1 MLDHAS
7 VHYEAPETVL
17 DVESAWQMHATLDKP
32 PSLPLS
38 DVIRRASMDSPAGSS
53 WISDFWRALNGP
65 GKLSAAEYFYYK
77 LYDGRHT
84 EDDITRYVGKIKQ
97 NKMHFACN
105 DEHWFAPSS
114 DKLFFLASMRGNDIA
129 TPETLAVFDAKTGRS
144 DSQLI
149 SDIDGLVAFL
159 DEPGNY
165 PMFAKPIDGMYSI
178 GALALT
184 DGGRGTAHVRG
195 AGEVSTLEIADY
207 MLKVSDAGYL
217 IQKSLNATPDL
228 AEAFG
233 GTLSSIRMLVC
244 LGPDGTSLE
253 SAVVKIPT
261 TDNVADN
268 YWRGGN
274 MLGAVCADI
283 GTITRVVRG
292 TGPDIENI
300 VSHPDTGSMLVG
312 RMLPQW
318 TEAKDMCLRAAGM
331 LPGIRTQSWDIAL
344 TPDGPVA
351 LEVNWGGDLNLHQL
365 AHGRGA
371 LTPSFCKHLREAGYK
386 GKLPKFEE

>member
-7 VHYEAPETVL
+7 VQYEAPETVL
-17 DVESAWQMHATLDKP
+17 DVEAAWQMHATLDKP

-77 LYDGRHT
+77 LYDGRHA
-84 EDDITRYVGKIKQ
+84 EDDITRYVGKTKQ

-105 DEHWFAPSS
+105 DERWFAPSS

-144 DSQLI
+144 DPHLI
-149 SDIDGLVAFL
+149 SDIDGLVTFL
-159 DEPGNY
+159 DQPENY

-184 DGGRGTAHVRG
+184 DGGCGRAHVRG
-195 AGEVSTLEIADY
+195 AGEVLTQKIADY
-207 MLKVSDAGYL
+207 MLRVSDAGYL
-217 IQKSLNATPDL
+217 IQKTLNATSDL

-244 LGPDGTSLE
+244 LGSDGARLE

-261 TDNVADN
+261 MDNVADN

-274 MLGAVCADI
+274 MLGAVCADT

-318 TEAKDMCLRAAGM
+318 AAAKDMCLRAAGM

-351 LEVNWGGDLNLHQL
+351 LEVNWGGDFNLHQL
-365 AHGRGA
+365 AHGRGM
-371 LTPSFCKHLREAGYK
+371 LTSSFCKHLREAGYQ
-386 GKLPKFEE
+386 GKLPKYEE

>member
-7 VHYEAPETVL
+7 VQYEAPETVL
-17 DVESAWQMHATLDKP
+17 DVEAAWQMHATLDKP

-38 DVIRRASMDSPAGSS
+38 DVIKRASTDSPAGSS

-77 LYDGRHT
+77 LYDGRHS
-84 EDDITRYVGKIKQ
+84 EDDVARYVGKIKQ

-105 DEHWFAPSS
+105 DERWFAPSS

-178 GALALT
+178 GAVALT
-184 DGGRGTAHVRG
+184 DGGHGTAHVRG
-195 AGEVSTLEIADY
+195 AGEVSTHEIADY
-207 MLKVSDAGYL
+207 MLRVSDAGYL
-217 IQKSLNATPDL
+217 IQKTLNATPDL

-244 LGPDGTSLE
+244 LGPGGASLE

-268 YWRGGN
+268 FWRAGN
-274 MLGAVCADI
+274 MLGAVCADT

-300 VSHPDTGSMLVG
+300 VSHPDTGSKLVG

-318 TEAKDMCLRAAGM
+318 AAAKDMCLRAAGM

-365 AHGRGA
+365 AHGHGA

>member
-7 VHYEAPETVL
+7 VQFEAPETVL
-17 DVESAWQMHATLDKP
+17 DVEAAWQMRAALDKP

-38 DVIRRASMDSPAGSS
+38 DVIRHASTDSPAGSS
-53 WISDFWRALNGP
+53 WLSGFWHALNGP

-77 LYDGRHT
+77 LYDGRHS
-84 EDDITRYVGKIKQ
+84 EGEITRYVGKTSQ

-105 DEHWFAPSS
+105 DERWFAPSS
-114 DKLFFLASMRGNDIA
+114 DKLFFLASMRGNGVA
-129 TPETLAVFDAKTGRS
+129 TPETLAVFDSKTGRS
-144 DSQLI
+144 HPLLI
-149 SDIDGLVAFL
+149 SNIDDLITFL
-159 DEPGNY
+159 DQPKNY

-184 DGGRGTAHVRG
+184 DGGRGSAHVKG
-195 AGEVSTLEIADY
+195 AGEVSTREIADY
-207 MLKVSDAGYL
+207 MLRVSDAGYL
-217 IQKSLNATPDL
+217 LQKTLHAAPDL
-228 AEAFG
+228 VSAFG

-244 LGPDGTSLE
+244 LGPDGARLE

-261 TDNVADN
+261 MDNIADN

-274 MLGAVCADI
+274 MLGAIEADT
-283 GTITRVVRG
+283 GTINRVVTG
-292 TGPDIENI
+292 TGPDTKCV
-300 VSHPDTGSMLVG
+300 VSHPDTGSMMLG
-312 RMLPQW
+312 RMLPSW
-318 TEAKDMCLRAAGM
+318 SDAKDMCLRAAGM

-365 AHGRGA
+365 AHGQGA
-371 LTPSFCKHLREAGYK
+371 LTPSFCAHLREAGYK
-386 GKLPKFEE
+386 GKLPKFDN

>member
-7 VHYEAPETVL
+7 VQFEAPETVL
-17 DVESAWQMHATLDKP
+17 DVEAAWQMRATLDKP

-53 WISDFWRALNGP
+53 WLSGFWRTLNGP

-77 LYDGRHT
+77 LYDGRHY
-84 EDDITRYVGKIKQ
+84 EDNITRFVGKIAQ
-97 NKMHFACN
+97 TKMHYACN
-105 DEHWFAPSS
+105 DERWFAPSS
-114 DKLFFLASMRGNDIA
+114 DKLFFLASMRGNDVA

-144 DSQLI
+144 HPQLI
-149 SDIDGLVAFL
+149 KDFDKLIAFL
-159 DEPGNY
+159 DQPENY

-184 DGGRGTAHVRG
+184 DGGRGSAHVRG
-195 AGEVSTLEIADY
+195 AGEVSTCEIAGY
-207 MLKVSDAGYL
+207 MLRVSEAGYL
-217 IQKSLNATPDL
+217 LQKTLNAAPDL
-228 AEAFG
+228 ASAFG

-244 LGPDGTSLE
+244 LGPDGARLE
-253 SAVVKIPT
+253 SAVIKIPT
-261 TDNVADN
+261 MDNVADN

-274 MLGAVCADI
+274 MLGAIDADS
-283 GTITRVVRG
+283 GTITRVVTG
-292 TGPDIENI
+292 TGPDTKCV
-300 VSHPDTGSMLVG
+300 VSHPDTGAMLLS
-312 RMLPQW
+312 RMLPHW
-318 TEAKDMCLRAAGM
+318 SDAKDMCLRAAGM

-365 AHGRGA
+365 AHGHGA
-371 LTPSFCKHLREAGYK
+371 LTSSFCAHLREAGYK
-386 GKLPKFEE
+386 GKLPKNDS

>member
-7 VHYEAPETVL
+7 VQFEAPETVL
-17 DVESAWQMHATLDKP
+17 DVEAAWQMRAALDKP

-53 WISDFWRALNGP
+53 WLSDFWRALNGP

-77 LYDGRHT
+77 LYDGRHS
-84 EDDITRYVGKIKQ
+84 EDGITRFVGKTNQ

-105 DEHWFAPSS
+105 DERWFAPSS
-114 DKLFFLASMRGNDIA
+114 DKLFFLASMRGNDVA

-144 DSQLI
+144 HPQLI
-149 SDIDGLVAFL
+149 KDIEGLIAFL
-159 DEPGNY
+159 DQPENY

-184 DGGRGTAHVRG
+184 DGGRGSAHVRG
-195 AGEVSTLEIADY
+195 AGEVSTREIADY
-207 MLKVSDAGYL
+207 MFRVSDAGYL
-217 IQKSLNATPDL
+217 LQKTLNAAPDL
-228 AEAFG
+228 ASAFG

-244 LGPDGTSLE
+244 LGPGGARLE

-261 TDNVADN
+261 MDNVADN

-274 MLGAVCADI
+274 MLGAIEADS
-283 GTITRVVRG
+283 GTITRIVTG
-292 TGPDIENI
+292 TGPDIKCV
-300 VSHPDTGSMLVG
+300 VSHPDTGAMLLS
-312 RMLPQW
+312 RMLPHW
-318 TEAKDMCLRAAGM
+318 ADAKEMCLRAAGM

-365 AHGRGA
+365 AHGHGA
-371 LTPSFCKHLREAGYK
+371 LTPSFCAHLREAGYK
-386 GKLPKFEE
+386 GKLPKFDN